1 MLNMLR
7 LAVGARDVEH
17 LREWQLDRETL
28 SLPGI
33 NEPAVYTTTRM
44 VPSRAAELIQGGSL
58 YWVVKGQI
66 KVRQEFL
73 HIDTVEGEGDRP
85 LARLVLRQHWV
96 LTVPTTCRP
105 FQGWRYFP
113 AAHAPADLG
122 SAAADEPTEMLNE
135 LRALGLI

>member
-17 LREWQLDRETL
+17 LREWQLGRETIN
-28 SLPGI
+28 LPGLS
-33 NEPAVYTTTRM
+33 EPAVYTTTRM
-44 VPSRAAELIQGGSL
+44 VPARAAELIAGGSL

-66 KVRQEFL
+66 RVRQEFL
-73 HIDTVEGEGDRP
+73 HIDTVEGEGERP
-85 LARLVLRQHWV
+85 VARLVLRAHWI

-113 AAHAPADLG
+113 VQHTPADLG
-122 SAAADEPTEMLNE
+122 SAASDEPTAMLSE

>member
-7 LAVGARDVEH
+7 LAVGVRDVEH
-17 LREWQLDRETL
+17 LRELQLERETV

-44 VPSRAAELIQGGSL
+44 VPSRAEELVQGGSL

-66 KVRQEFL
+66 RVRQEFL

-85 LARLVLRQHWV
+85 LARLVLRAHWL
-96 LTVPTTCRP
+96 LTVPAICRP

-113 AAHAPADLG
+113 GAHAPADLG
-122 SAAADEPTEMLNE
+122 GAATDEPTQMLSE

>member
-7 LAVGARDVEH
+7 LAVGVRDVDH
-17 LREWQLDRETL
+17 LRQYQIDRETL

-66 KVRQEFL
+66 RVRQEFL
-73 HIDTVEGEGDRP
+73 AIDTVEGEGDRP
-85 LARLVLRQHWV
+85 LARLILRAHWV
-96 LTVPTTCRP
+96 LTVPTICRP

-113 AAHAPADLG
+113 GMHAPADLG
-122 SAAADEPTEMLNE
+122 TAAADEPTAMLSE